1 MTGLPRYIAIDR
13 MLGRVAGA
21 SVQEIAHALGVTPRH
36 ARRLLERFR
45 EVFGAVWELQ
55 ILEVDQGWS
64 KPRYRYRQRGASAF
78 TELSR
83 RVSA

>member
-1 MTGLPRYIAIDR
+1 MRALPRYIAIDR
-13 MLGRVAGA
+13 MLGRLAGA
-21 SVQEIAHALGVTPRH
+21 SVEEMAQRLGVTPRH

-55 ILEVDQGWS
+55 IVEVDQGWS
-64 KPRYRYRQRGASAF
+64 TPRYRYRQRGASAF